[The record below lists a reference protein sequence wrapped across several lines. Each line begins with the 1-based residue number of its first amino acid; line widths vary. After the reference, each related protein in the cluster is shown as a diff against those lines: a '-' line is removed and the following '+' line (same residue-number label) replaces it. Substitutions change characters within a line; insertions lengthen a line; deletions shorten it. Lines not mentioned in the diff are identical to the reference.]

1 MTKLSIIVS
10 FIFSLTISS
19 ICFAQEI
26 PLVNNYDQFIS
37 ANRTEDVEFSQEV
50 NLIRSELLSQLEET
64 KRLLYTAQQLLMR
77 DSVNEFATVMNK
89 VADKLSCEQLS
100 CQRELDVYDHLLEV
114 ASRKA
119 FGQSRHSTRQ

>member
-37 ANRTEDVEFSQEV
+37 ANRTEDIEFFQAV
-50 NLIRSELLSQLEET
+50 NVIRNELLSQQDET
-64 KRLLYTAQQLLMR
+64 KQLLYTAQQLLMR

-100 CQRELDVYDHLLEV
+100 CQREVVAYDHLLKV

-119 FGQSRHSTRQ
+119 YHR